1 MGIYM
6 IIIPKPQQIA
16 VFHERHYAVKYETK
30 ILLPQKATN
39 RELNHAKLLK
49 SKIEEILGFSLPI
62 LKGPHTKEGSILL
75 EVADGLKEEE
85 YVLEIKEEGI
95 LIKGGS
101 HKGLLYGV
109 QTLSQILYSE
119 GAVLTCLTI
128 KDYPDIKARGYYF
141 DVTRGR
147 IPTLA
152 SLKKL
157 ADKMSYYKLNQ
168 LQLYVEHSYLF
179 TGLSEVWRDDTPL
192 TAEEIMEFDEYCS
205 NLNIELIPSLASF
218 GHLHKLLSTASYH
231 ELCELE
237 GSYGA
242 RFSLQDRMQHH
253 TLDATNDK
261 SIALIRRLLEEFMVL
276 FRTDKFNI
284 CADETFDLGNGK
296 SREAAKALGKDK
308 VYINFLNKLCD
319 IIIEHGR
326 VPMFWG
332 DIILQKTENVKELP
346 KEAICLNWDYNTNVC
361 EENIKKLQES
371 GARQYLC
378 PGVQG
383 WMRFI
388 NRLDWAYEN
397 ISKMCEYVHK
407 YQAEGLLITDWGDY
421 GHINHPEFSVP
432 AMIYGAAFS
441 WNQAIDEYEEINRQI
456 SLLEFGDASGNFA
469 EITAEME
476 KQDIFTWGYAV
487 EWKEKMEREGNVKE
501 KCEWIFELPAADI
514 PKANDRLKELVQ
526 EMYLTVKN
534 LDTPKRKIAKAYLV
548 AAKGIGLFNEIFA
561 VIARDYYK
569 KDMPGKSQP
578 WELAEK
584 IECWFYDYKEIWRS
598 YGKEAELYRISEV
611 VFWYCDFLR
620 ALAKA

>member
-1 MGIYM
+1 M
-6 IIIPKPQQIA
+6 IIIPKPQHMD
-16 VFHERHYAVKYETK
+16 VSREGHFAVKYETK
-30 ILLPQKATN
+30 ILLRKEAADK
-39 RELNHAKLLK
+39 EFHHARLLK
-49 SKIEEILGFSLPI
+49 SKIEEILGFSLPV
-62 LKGPHTKEGSILL
+62 LKGVQKEETFILL
-75 EVADGLKEEE
+75 EADNELKEEE
-85 YVLEIKEEGI
+85 YILKIKEEGI

-101 HKGLLYGV
+101 DKGILYGI

-119 GAVLTCLTI
+119 GALLPCLTI
-128 KDYPDIKARGYYF
+128 RDYPDIKVRGYYF

-147 IPTLA
+147 IPTLV

-157 ADKMSYYKLNQ
+157 ADKMSFYKLNQ
-168 LQLYVEHSYLF
+168 LQLYIEHSYLF

-192 TAEEIMEFDEYCS
+192 TAEEILEFDEYCS

-218 GHLHKLLSTASYH
+218 GHLHKLLSTAAYH

-261 SIALIRRLLEEFMVL
+261 SIALMKKLLEEFMVL

-284 CADETFDLGNGK
+284 CADETFDLGNGR
-296 SREAAKALGKDK
+296 SREVAQALGKDR
-308 VYINFLNKLCD
+308 VYLNFLNKLCG
-319 IIIEHGR
+319 IITEHGR
-326 VPMFWG
+326 IPMFWG

-346 KEAICLNWDYNTNVC
+346 EEAICLNWDYEPDVC
-361 EENIKKLQES
+361 EENIKKLKES

-397 ISKMCEYVHK
+397 ISKMCEYIHK

-421 GHINHPEFSVP
+421 GHINHPEFSAP

-441 WNQAIDEYEEINRQI
+441 WNRIMDEYEEMNRQI
-456 SLLEFGDASGNFA
+456 SLLEFGDTSGKFA
-469 EITAEME
+469 GITGEME

-501 KCEWIFELPAADI
+501 KCDWIFKLPAADV
-514 PKANDRLKELVQ
+514 PRANERLKELVQ
-526 EMYLTVKN
+526 EMYQVMKSM
-534 LDTPKRKIAKAYLV
+534 DTPKRKTVKAYLV
-548 AAKGIGLFNEIFA
+548 AAEGIGLFNEVFA
-561 VIARDYYK
+561 VIAGDYYK
-569 KDMPGKSQP
+569 KEIPGEWKP

-584 IECWFYDYKEIWRS
+584 LECWFCDYKEIWRS
-598 YGKEAELYRISEV
+598 YGKEAELYRVSEV
-611 VFWYCDFLR
+611 IFWYCDFLR
-620 ALAKA
+620 VLAKA